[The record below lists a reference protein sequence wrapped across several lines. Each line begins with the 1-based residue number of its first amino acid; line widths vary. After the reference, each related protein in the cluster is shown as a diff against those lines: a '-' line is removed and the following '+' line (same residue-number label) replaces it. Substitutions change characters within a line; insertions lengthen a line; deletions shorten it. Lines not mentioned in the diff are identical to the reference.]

1 MVKKFLIEM
10 DIKVSKLIFRHVK
23 CFIPSI
29 AATISSVIF
38 PSFISKIIDDGLV
51 NNNLDLVFLYWVQML
66 ICGTVMVLFNYIHS
80 ISYCNFEQELYCDLK
95 NKTLEK
101 VLHLK
106 ENVKDKTL
114 SGDLYKSLDD
124 DLGSIASY
132 LAVIL
137 PELIISI
144 ITLLSII
151 YMILKYYSVMGILIL
166 ALICVLAFSQPW
178 FGRQIKKYSFI
189 SRETG
194 GNEAAFLQEVISN
207 SSLINMM
214 GYTSPILNRYF
225 EKSRIVKESNKKLLN
240 IQYIAQNVRLSINTV
255 ALLITIIVG
264 TFLVS
269 GNKIGVGVVFA
280 MTIYIQRVSGPLNG
294 IVQNYLLTKSYAP
307 LFERII
313 DICNKSKKESGE
325 EIFPQEK
332 LERISINE
340 LSYGFSSSPMLYSK
354 FSLKIEKGEILG
366 IVGSNGTGKTTLIK
380 ILMKALP
387 FEEGEIII
395 NKKYELRD
403 LDEQYLNQNISI
415 VPQMTMLLTGK
426 LRDVLNPTK
435 KEISDNEIIHLLNLY
450 TVDYAI
456 FNYDLDHEIA
466 EKGLNVSGGEAQKLS
481 LVRMAIEAKPW
492 VILDEPTSA
501 MDNYSEKVICNILKD
516 YFKGRTAIII
526 THRPEILKICDRVVK
541 LDG

>member
-1 MVKKFLIEM
+1 
-10 DIKVSKLIFRHVK
+10 
-23 CFIPSI
+23 
-29 AATISSVIF
+29 
-38 PSFISKIIDDGLV
+38 
-51 NNNLDLVFLYWVQML
+51 
-66 ICGTVMVLFNYIHS
+66 
-80 ISYCNFEQELYCDLK
+80 
-95 NKTLEK
+95 
-101 VLHLK
+101 
-106 ENVKDKTL
+106 
-114 SGDLYKSLDD
+114 
-124 DLGSIASY
+124 
-132 LAVIL
+132 
-137 PELIISI
+137 
-144 ITLLSII
+144 
-151 YMILKYYSVMGILIL
+151 
-166 ALICVLAFSQPW
+166 
-178 FGRQIKKYSFI
+178 
-189 SRETG
+189 
-194 GNEAAFLQEVISN
+194 
-207 SSLINMM
+207 
-214 GYTSPILNRYF
+214 
-225 EKSRIVKESNKKLLN
+225 
-240 IQYIAQNVRLSINTV
+240 
-255 ALLITIIVG
+255 
-264 TFLVS
+264 
-269 GNKIGVGVVFA
+269 
-280 MTIYIQRVSGPLNG
+280 
-294 IVQNYLLTKSYAP
+294 
-307 LFERII
+307 
-313 DICNKSKKESGE
+313 
-325 EIFPQEK
+325 
-332 LERISINE
+332 
-340 LSYGFSSSPMLYSK
+340 MLYSK

>member
-1 MVKKFLIEM
+1 M
-10 DIKVSKLIFRHVK
+10 
-23 CFIPSI
+23 
-29 AATISSVIF
+29 
-38 PSFISKIIDDGLV
+38 
-51 NNNLDLVFLYWVQML
+51 
-66 ICGTVMVLFNYIHS
+66 
-80 ISYCNFEQELYCDLK
+80 
-95 NKTLEK
+95 
-101 VLHLK
+101 
-106 ENVKDKTL
+106 
-114 SGDLYKSLDD
+114 
-124 DLGSIASY
+124 
-132 LAVIL
+132 
-137 PELIISI
+137 
-144 ITLLSII
+144 
-151 YMILKYYSVMGILIL
+151 
-166 ALICVLAFSQPW
+166 
-178 FGRQIKKYSFI
+178 
-189 SRETG
+189 
-194 GNEAAFLQEVISN
+194 
-207 SSLINMM
+207 
-214 GYTSPILNRYF
+214 
-225 EKSRIVKESNKKLLN
+225 
-240 IQYIAQNVRLSINTV
+240 
-255 ALLITIIVG
+255 LITIIVG